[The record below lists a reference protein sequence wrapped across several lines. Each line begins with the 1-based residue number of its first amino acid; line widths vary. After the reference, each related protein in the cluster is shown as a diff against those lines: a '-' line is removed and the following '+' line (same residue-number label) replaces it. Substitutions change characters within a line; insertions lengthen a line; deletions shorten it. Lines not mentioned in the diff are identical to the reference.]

1 MKIVLY
7 EMKKIWNIK
16 LLLIITIF
24 CALFFY
30 LFMEFEI
37 KHFPNGHPA
46 IELVD
51 YSIQM
56 TKEYG
61 TTLESEE
68 YNEFIINA
76 NAEISSQ
83 MEKYIKSNIIF
94 SEAGIDTFADFKKVY
109 YKSELTLLE
118 EDAIDILTSEEFDFI
133 LFKWE
138 ALKFI
143 EESYCTDIS
152 GYISEFYNEKEQ
164 LRLTEIQYEEKLNNI
179 LSSDVYSST
188 ARYSEC
194 LAKLSILA
202 VLLMIA
208 PLIIT
213 DRTQN
218 LNLLQYTSKRGR
230 KIFNHQFVA
239 VILSAILLTTALIL
253 VFGTIFSVNGTQQFL
268 NNGLISFLHGSI
280 FWFDITYGQS
290 IVLFIIFT
298 YLLCLGT
305 ATIVFIFSRYSSNI
319 IALILKLI
327 PTYVVVWAL
336 CAAVF
341 GSTFSSGNDLYR
353 ITKIFG
359 IEPIICS
366 LIFVLGFV
374 ASLYILHRERK
385 IDILSKI

>member
-16 LLLIITIF
+16 LLLIITII
-24 CALFFY
+24 CALFFFM
-30 LFMEFEI
+30 FMEFEI

-46 IELVD
+46 TELVD

-56 TKEYG
+56 IKEYG
-61 TTLESEE
+61 TTLEIEE
-68 YNEFIINA
+68 YNEFIVKE

-83 MEKYIKSNIIF
+83 IEGYIKSNIMF
-94 SEAGIDTFADFKKVY
+94 TEAGIDTF
-109 YKSELTLLE
+109 E
-118 EDAIDILTSEEFDFI
+118 EYDFI
-133 LFKWE
+133 LFKRD
-138 ALKFI
+138 ALKSI
-143 EESYCTDIS
+143 EERYCENIS

-164 LRLTEIQYEEKLNNI
+164 LRLAEIQYAEKLNNI
-179 LSSDVYSST
+179 MEYDVFFST
-188 ARYSEC
+188 ARYSES

-239 VILSAILLTTALIL
+239 VILSAILLTTAMIL
-253 VFGTIFSVNGTQQFL
+253 VFGIIYSVNGTQQFW
-268 NNGLISFLHGSI
+268 NSGLISFLHGSI
-280 FWFDITYGQS
+280 YWFDITYGQS
-290 IVLFIIFT
+290 IVLFVIFT

-305 ATIVFIFSRYSSNI
+305 ATIAFIFSRYSSNI

-327 PTYVVVWAL
+327 PTYVVLWAL
-336 CAAVF
+336 CVAVF
-341 GSTFSSGNDLYR
+341 GSTFSSGNILYR

-359 IEPIICS
+359 IEPIICT
-366 LIFVLGFV
+366 LVLVLGFA
-374 ASLYILHRERK
+374 ASFYILHRERK